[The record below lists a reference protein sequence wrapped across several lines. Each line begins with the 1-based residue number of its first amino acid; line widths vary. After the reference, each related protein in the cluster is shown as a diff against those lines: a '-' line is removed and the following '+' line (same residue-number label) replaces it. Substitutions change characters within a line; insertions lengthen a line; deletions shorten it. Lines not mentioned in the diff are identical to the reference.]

1 MAGLLPARKT
11 WRNFRI
17 EIHLGARTRPNLAK
31 RMNKNL
37 KQTNAV
43 LATKLK
49 MYEKTGMVDGPIP
62 YLVHTVGIGLAVL
75 QNAGLE
81 LTKLDHRLVSR
92 AMIERALSLA

>member
-1 MAGLLPARKT
+1 
-11 WRNFRI
+11 
-17 EIHLGARTRPNLAK
+17 
-31 RMNKNL
+31 
-37 KQTNAV
+37 
-43 LATKLK
+43 